1 MKNHAL
7 KNIISLK
14 SKVGK
19 TTYTKTKNADGLL
32 IVGNSDFSLKS
43 KIYKNKFVNTC
54 MSSKK
59 LRVIFDNNA
68 LKLL

>member
-19 TTYTKTKNADGLL
+19 TTYTTTKNADWHL
-32 IVGNSDFSLKS
+32 IVGNSIFSLKS
-43 KIYKNKFVNTC
+43 KIYKSKFVNTC

-59 LRVIFDNNA
+59 LPVIFDNNA

>member
-19 TTYTKTKNADGLL
+19 TTYTTTKNADWLL

-43 KIYKNKFVNTC
+43 KIYKTKFVNTC
-54 MSSKK
+54 MSLKK
-59 LRVIFDNNA
+59 LPVIFDNNA